1 MKKIPIAYQGEKGS
15 YSEQAIIQYGKKQ
28 KTQFQPVP
36 KKTFRDLFNAIQK
49 ETGLGMVPIENS
61 TAGSVVECYD
71 LFLEYNIQIIGEFI
85 LPINHCLL
93 AKKGTTKENIKKVYS
108 HSQALMQC
116 EQYITKHKLTSI
128 AVKDTAGAAKKLNEQ
143 TNGYEAAI
151 ASKIA
156 AQEYDLAIIEENIQT
171 NKKNQTRFL
180 LVKHKDKKIK
190 ELNLPKTKDKSTVMF
205 RVAGMP
211 SALYKCLGGFATN
224 NINLLKIES
233 RPSQKKEFDYVFYLD
248 FEGNIDQKPI
258 LRALDELNYFS
269 DKLKFLG
276 SYKQHTLK

>member
-1 MKKIPIAYQGEKGS
+1 MKKIPIAYQGEIGS
-15 YSEQAIIQYGKKQ
+15 YSEQAIMQYGLKQ
-28 KTQFQPVP
+28 KTQFEPIS
-36 KKTFRDLFNAIQK
+36 KKTFRELFNSIQK

-71 LFLEYNIQIIGEFI
+71 LFLEYDLEIIGEFI

-93 AKKGTTKENIKKVYS
+93 AKKGTQKKDITTVYS
-108 HSQALMQC
+108 HPQALMQC
-116 EQYITKHKLTSI
+116 EQYLSKNKLTSTP
-128 AVKDTAGAAKKLNEQ
+128 VKDTAGAAKKLKEQ
-143 TNGYEAAI
+143 NGNSAAI

-156 AQEYDLAIIEENIQT
+156 AKEYNLKIIEENIQT

-180 LVKHKDKKIK
+180 LVKNKEKTTK
-190 ELNLPKTKDKSTVMF
+190 ELNLPKIKDKSTVMF
-205 RVAGMP
+205 RVAGIP

-248 FEGNIDQKPI
+248 FEGNIDQKPVR
-258 LRALDELNYFS
+258 RALDELNYFS
-269 DKLKFLG
+269 AKTKFLG
-276 SYKQHTLK
+276 SYKQYNLK